1 MEEKATPKP
10 MQVLLRLVAAAVVQ
24 RAVLRIK
31 GEEFALF
38 LLNSMFHTPEVH
50 WPEHAEPFH
59 AATRKEQTDF

>member
-59 AATRKEQTDF
+59 AAI